1 MASPIEEL
9 TKTHSELT
17 DEIIATSKSD
27 PNKKILRGL
36 RTRLEDKIEEIE
48 RLNVNRNTEVFINAN
63 RELLAVNGRVQEAL
77 DELDDMVAKIDAIR
91 GLLTA
96 ITSFLAMIPTG

>member
-1 MASPIEEL
+1 MASPIDEL

-48 RLNVNRNTEVFINAN
+48 RLNADRTTQVFINAN
-63 RELLAVNGRVQEAL
+63 RDLLAVNRTVQEAL
-77 DELDDMVAKIDAIR
+77 DELDDMKAKIDAIKV
-91 GLLTA
+91 LLTA
-96 ITSFLAMIPTG
+96 ITAFLAMIPIG